1 MSQPNP
7 LPQPLAR
14 RRAPFPQLS
23 ADDRVAWERAAFRN
37 DVLAGLS
44 RVQKFVPPKYLYDA
58 AGTALFERIC
68 ALPEY
73 YPTRAERDIL
83 AARAAALAER
93 LGPDVTLV
101 ELGSGSSA
109 KAALLLDRLVAPRAY
124 VPVDLAADA
133 LGAATSRLHRQYPGL
148 MVLPVRADFTQT
160 FTLPPAAAA
169 ARRIAVHFPGSTIGN
184 LEPADAMLLMRKI
197 HRRLAPGGLF
207 IVGVDTVKPV
217 AMLER
222 AYNDAEGVTAAFNRN
237 LLLRLHRE
245 LGAELDFAA
254 FEHRAFFNVPAG
266 RIEMHLRSRDDQTV
280 RVDGRSFTFRRGET
294 LHTENSYKYAPEAFA
309 ALASQAGFGPGQVW
323 QDAAGLFSVHVLE
336 A

>member
-1 MSQPNP
+1 MSQPHP

-14 RRAPFPQLS
+14 KRPPFPFLD
-23 ADDRVAWERAAFRN
+23 ADDRVDWERTAFRN

-44 RVQKFVPPKYLYDA
+44 RVQKSIPPKYLYDA
-58 AGTALFERIC
+58 AGAALFERIC

-83 AARAAALAER
+83 TARAAELAER

-101 ELGSGSSA
+101 ELGSGSSV
-109 KAALLLDRLVAPRAY
+109 KTALLLDRLAAPRAY
-124 VPVDLAADA
+124 VPVDLSADS

-169 ARRIAVHFPGSTIGN
+169 ARRVAVYFPGSTIGN

-197 HRRLAPGGLF
+197 RRRLAPGGLF
-207 IVGVDTVKPV
+207 IVGVDTLKPIAV
-217 AMLER
+217 LER

-237 LLLRLHRE
+237 LLLRLRRE
-245 LGAELDFAA
+245 LGAELDFEA
-254 FEHRAFFNVPAG
+254 FEHKACFNVPAS
-266 RIEMHLRSRDDQTV
+266 RIEMHLRSRDDQAL
-280 RVDGRSFTFRRGET
+280 RVDGRSFTVRCGET

-309 ALASQAGFGPGQVW
+309 ALAARAGFGPGQVW
-323 QDAAGLFSVHVLE
+323 QDEAGLFSVHVLE